1 MDQVAAVLAIL
12 AAASFALAATLWQR
26 ATMGSDVLGGSPKA
40 FAKLLTNKVWLVGLG
55 AQLVGVLLQA
65 AALDRGR
72 VAIIQPLL
80 VTAVIWAMPLGYF
93 LTNQTITRR
102 HILGAAIVVAGLAI
116 FASFGDPAGGLDDAP
131 GSAWLSAFVV
141 LGTICICLLLFGRR
155 GDLSARATV
164 YGAIAGI
171 LYGVSATLMKP
182 VVENLHTDG
191 AASVLEGWEFW
202 VMAIGGLG
210 GFYIQQISLATGK
223 LVTSVATVSVVNP
236 VVSVMLGV
244 LVLQERLDQPPAW
257 HVVMAVAGLATRP
270 PRRRRDRIRLRGG
283 ERSRGD
289 ERPARRASPAADGLG
304 NPQTEICTGEVIS
317 QITVPR
323 KMSQPSA
330 RRASRWR
337 SRCSF
342 VEIPAKNSAEASSTT
357 AST

>member
-1 MDQVAAVLAIL
+1 VDQVAALLAIV

-26 ATMGSDVLGGSPKA
+26 ATMGSDIVGGSPRA

-55 AQLVGVLLQA
+55 AQMVGVFLQA

-155 GDLSARATV
+155 
-164 YGAIAGI
+164 
-171 LYGVSATLMKP
+171 
-182 VVENLHTDG
+182 DG

-223 LVTSVATVSVVNP
+223 LVTSVATVSVTNP

-257 HVVMAVAGLATRP
+257 HVVMAVVGLALALLGAVVIASVSEGAREVEAASDQSLAP
-270 PRRRRDRIRLRGG
+270 PR
-283 ERSRGD
+283 
-289 ERPARRASPAADGLG
+289 
-304 NPQTEICTGEVIS
+304 PQT
-317 QITVPR
+317 
-323 KMSQPSA
+323 A
-330 RRASRWR
+330 
-337 SRCSF
+337 
-342 VEIPAKNSAEASSTT
+342 
-357 AST
+357 